1 MGYARCLVLEITRHR
16 AQRIARH
23 RRDKRRYFRQRTAA
37 TSLDSVVHIWDIE
50 GGEMVKNLRGHIDSV
65 YSIAF
70 MLDGK
75 KLFSG
80 NMIRRR
86 SIGISEGCMVRIR
99 RVIQREGW
107 KVNLRWIQNGWI
119 RAYRSPFIL
128 SSLLVIH
135 FLMHWLLLPPS

>member
-23 RRDKRRYFRQRTAA
+23 RRDKRRHFRQWTAA
-37 TSLDSVVHIWDIE
+37 TSLHSVARIWDIE
-50 GGEMVKNLRGHIDSV
+50 SGEMVKNLRGHIDSV

-80 NMIRRR
+80 NMIRRG
-86 SIGISEGCMVRIR
+86 SIGISLEGCMV
-99 RVIQREGW
+99 
-107 KVNLRWIQNGWI
+107 
-119 RAYRSPFIL
+119 
-128 SSLLVIH
+128 
-135 FLMHWLLLPPS
+135 